1 MNEASEIETR
11 QHEDRQRGPGWLLA
25 LQLEKRGP
33 EETSLPVL
41 VSPAPHLQLPLDL
54 EGVSH
59 LLAPRTSS

>member
-11 QHEDRQRGPGWLLA
+11 QHEDKQRGPGWLLA
-25 LQLEKRGP
+25 LQLEKRG
-33 EETSLPVL
+33 PVL

-59 LLAPRTSS
+59 LLPPHTSS